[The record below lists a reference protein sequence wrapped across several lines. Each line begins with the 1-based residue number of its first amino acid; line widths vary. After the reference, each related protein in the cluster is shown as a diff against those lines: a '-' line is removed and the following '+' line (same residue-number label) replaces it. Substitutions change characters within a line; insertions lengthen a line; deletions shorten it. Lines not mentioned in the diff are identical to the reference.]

1 MQCPRCQQDVPP
13 DAQFCPECG
22 TKLAPICAHCGTTN
36 APGHKFCKQ
45 CGQPIATVPQE
56 AAGRSREAPAAE
68 AERRQLTVMFC
79 DLVGSTALSERLDP
93 EDMRDIVRRYQEV
106 CAEVT
111 RRFEGH
117 LAQYLGDGVL
127 VYFGHPV
134 AHEDDT
140 QRAVRTGLGIVGALE
155 KLNARLLSERD
166 LRLAVRVGIHTGLVV
181 VGQMG
186 GGGKYEHL
194 ALGETPNLA
203 ARLQA
208 LAEPDT
214 VVISETTHRLTYGFF
229 ACRDL
234 GMHTLK
240 GVSVPMRAYRV
251 LEEGPAQSR
260 LEVTTTTTGLTP
272 LVGREQEVGL
282 LLGRWEQA
290 RDGLGQVVLLAG
302 EAGIGKSRLV
312 EVLKEHVTKAPHA
325 RWECRCSP
333 YYQDSALYPVIDLF
347 QRALRLSREESP
359 EEKLE
364 KIERGLAEY
373 SLATHQ
379 AVSLWA
385 SLLSVPL
392 SDRYPPLTVTPQRQ
406 RQKTLE
412 AILALLLALASRQPL
427 LLIVEDLHWVDPST
441 LELLTLIL
449 DQVPTSSIMV
459 LFTFRPDFH
468 PPWGQRAHVTP
479 LTVARLTRKQ
489 TELLV
494 ARVATAKALPA
505 VVLEQIAA
513 KTDGVPLFVEE
524 LTKMVLESGLVRER
538 DGRYELMGPLPALAI
553 PATLQDS
560 LMARLDRL
568 ATVKDVAQLSAT
580 LGRSFSYELL
590 RAVSPME
597 EPTLQET
604 LRRLVE
610 AELLY
615 QRGIPPQATYIFK
628 HALIQ
633 EAAYQ
638 SLLKSRRQ
646 QFHQRIAQVLLEQF
660 PETPET
666 QPELLAHHY
675 TEAGLVEHAIRYWE
689 RAGERAFKRGA
700 NAEAIAHLSKG
711 LAMLN
716 DVPDGP
722 ERVGR
727 EFDLQA
733 ARGAVLMT
741 TKGYAAPEV
750 EQTYLRSLE
759 LARQTGNP
767 SQLFAAVWGLFW
779 FSMLR
784 AEVRK
789 CRPVGEEL
797 VRIAESTG
805 DPGLLVQAHNSRGQ
819 NLYYLGDLPAARH
832 HLERAIAICDSREHR
847 SHDIRR
853 GQLIKV
859 IANRPHAAL
868 VLWCLGYPAQAL
880 ERSRE
885 ALALGQTEA
894 QPLGRAYA
902 LGFATMLHQQRREGQ
917 AAQVQAEAM
926 VAHSREHG
934 LTFWLAMATFRLGAA
949 FALQGRL
956 EDGIAKMREGLDAWR
971 ATGAELERPY
981 RLAVLA
987 QAYGRLG
994 QAEAALGLLDEAF
1007 TAVKVTGEGVWE
1019 AELHRL
1025 KAESL
1030 LAQADENRQEAEA
1043 SLLHAISVARG
1054 QQAKSLELRSATSLG
1069 RLWQLRGKRED
1080 ARRIVTEVYGW
1091 FTEGLDTK
1099 DLQEAKAL
1107 LDQLS

>member
-13 DAQFCPECG
+13 DAQFCPACG
-22 TKLAPICAHCGTTN
+22 ARLAPVCAQCGTTN

-45 CGQPIATVPQE
+45 CGQSLVTFPQE
-56 AAGRSREAPAAE
+56 SIGEPREAPAAE
-68 AERRQLTVMFC
+68 AERRQISVMFC
-79 DLVGSTALSERLDP
+79 DLVGATALSERLDP
-93 EDMRDIVRRYQEV
+93 EDMREIVRTYQEV
-106 CAEVT
+106 CGEVIG
-111 RRFEGH
+111 RFEGH
-117 LAQYLGDGVL
+117 VAQYLGDGVL

-134 AHEDDT
+134 AHEDDA
-140 QRAVRTGLGIVGALE
+140 QRAVRSGLGIVWGLE
-155 KLNARLLSERD
+155 KLNARLSSERD

-186 GGGKYEHL
+186 GGGKYEQL

-203 ARLQA
+203 ARLQV

-214 VVISETTHRLTYGFF
+214 VVISEATHRLTHGFF

-251 LEEGPAQSR
+251 LGEGPAQSR
-260 LEVTTTTTGLTP
+260 LEVTAATGLTP

-282 LLGRWEQA
+282 LLGRWEQVQ
-290 RDGLGQVVLLAG
+290 DGLGQAVLLTG

-312 EVLKEHVTKAPHA
+312 EVLKEHVTQTPHA

-333 YYQDSALYPVIDLF
+333 YYRDSALHPVIDLY
-347 QRALRLSREESP
+347 QRALRLTREESS
-359 EEKLE
+359 EGKLA

-373 SLATHQ
+373 GLATHE
-379 AVSLWA
+379 AIMLWA

-392 SDRYPPLTVTPQRQ
+392 PDRYPALALTPQRQ
-406 RQKTLE
+406 KQKTLE
-412 AILALLLALASRQPL
+412 AILALLLALAARQPL
-427 LLIVEDLHWVDPST
+427 LLVVEDLHWVDPST

-449 DQVPTSSIMV
+449 DQVPTSSVMA
-459 LFTFRPDFH
+459 LFTCRPDFD
-468 PPWGQRAHVTP
+468 PPWALRAHLTP
-479 LTVARLTRKQ
+479 LTVTRLTRKQ

-494 ARVATAKALPA
+494 ARVAAAKVLPLE
-505 VVLEQIAA
+505 VLEQIVA

-524 LTKMVLESGLVRER
+524 LTKMVLESGLLRER
-538 DGRYELMGPLPALAI
+538 DGRYELTGPLPALAI

-568 ATVKDVAQLSAT
+568 ATVKDVAQLGAT

-597 EPTLQET
+597 EPTLQKT

-615 QRGIPPQATYIFK
+615 QRGIPPQATFIFK

-646 QFHQRIAQVLLEQF
+646 QFHQRIAQVLLEHF

-675 TEAGLVEHAIRYWE
+675 TEAGLLEDAIRYWQ

-700 NAEAIAHLSKG
+700 NAEAIAHLNKG

-716 DVPDGP
+716 DLPDGP

-767 SQLFAAVWGLFW
+767 SQLFAAEWGLFW

-784 AEVRK
+784 AEVRN

-797 VRIAESTG
+797 VRMAENAG

-832 HLERAIAICDSREHR
+832 HLERAIAICDAREHR
-847 SHDIRR
+847 AHDIRR
-853 GQLIKV
+853 GQLTKV
-859 IANRPHAAL
+859 IANREHAAL

-880 ERSRE
+880 ERSRQ
-885 ALALGQTEA
+885 ALALAQTEA

-902 LGFATMLHQQRREGQ
+902 LGFATQLHQLRHEGP

-926 VAHSREHG
+926 MALSREHG

-987 QAYGRLG
+987 QAYRRLG
-994 QAEAALGLLDEAF
+994 QAEAARGVLEEAF
-1007 TAVKVTGEGVWE
+1007 TAVNATGEAVWE

-1030 LAQADENRQEAEA
+1030 LAQADEDEAEA
-1043 SLLHAISVARG
+1043 SLLQAIVVARG

-1069 RLWQLRGKRED
+1069 RLWQQQGKPED
-1080 ARRIVTEVYGW
+1080 ARRIVSAVYGW

>member
-1 MQCPRCQQDVPP
+1 MQCPRCQQAGPL

-106 CAEVT
+106 CAEIT

-117 LAQYLGDGVL
+117 VAQYLGDGVL

-134 AHEDDT
+134 AHEDDS

-155 KLNARLLSERD
+155 KLNARLLAERD

-186 GGGKYEHL
+186 AGGKYEHL

-203 ARLQA
+203 ARLLA
-208 LAEPDT
+208 VAEPDT
-214 VVISETTHRLTYGFF
+214 VVISETTHRLTCGFF

-240 GVSVPMRAYRV
+240 GVSMPMRAYRV
-251 LEEGPAQSR
+251 LGEGPAQSR
-260 LEVTTTTTGLTP
+260 LEVTTATGLTP

-312 EVLKEHVTKAPHA
+312 EVLKEHVTKASHA

-373 SLATHQ
+373 SLATHE

-392 SDRYPPLTVTPQRQ
+392 SDRYPALTVTPQRQ

-479 LTVARLTRKQ
+479 LTVARLTRTQ

-505 VVLEQIAA
+505 VVLEQIVA

-524 LTKMVLESGLVRER
+524 LTKMVLESGLLRDR
-538 DGRYELMGPLPALAI
+538 DGRYELTGPLPALAI

-568 ATVKDVAQLSAT
+568 ATVKDVAQLGAT

-590 RAVSPME
+590 RAVSPMV

-615 QRGIPPQATYIFK
+615 QRGIPPQATFIFK

-660 PETPET
+660 TETPET

-675 TEAGLVEHAIRYWE
+675 TEAGLLEDAIRYWQ
-689 RAGERAFKRGA
+689 RAGERAFRRGA
-700 NAEAIAHLSKG
+700 NAEAIAHLNRG

-716 DVPDGP
+716 DLPDGP

-759 LARQTGNP
+759 LARRTGNP
-767 SQLFAAVWGLFW
+767 SQLFAAEWGLFW

-789 CRPVGEEL
+789 CQQGGEEL
-797 VRIAESTG
+797 VRLAESTG

-832 HLERAIAICDSREHR
+832 HLERAIAICDPREHR

-853 GQLIKV
+853 GQLKTV
-859 IANRPHAAL
+859 IANREHAAL

-926 VAHSREHG
+926 VALSREHG

-949 FALQGRL
+949 FALTGRL

-1043 SLLHAISVARG
+1043 ALLQAIAVARG

-1080 ARRIVTEVYGW
+1080 ARRIVSEVYGW
-1091 FTEGLDTK
+1091 FAEGLDTK

>member
-412 AILALLLALASRQPL
+412 AILALLLAHLLARDLAEVVGFRSVLSVPILREGSPIGASR
-427 LLIVEDLHWVDPST
+427 
-441 LELLTLIL
+441 
-449 DQVPTSSIMV
+449 
-459 LFTFRPDFH
+459 
-468 PPWGQRAHVTP
+468 RAR
-479 LTVARLTRKQ
+479 A
-489 TELLV
+489 
-494 ARVATAKALPA
+494 PA
-505 VVLEQIAA
+505 
-513 KTDGVPLFVEE
+513 G
-524 LTKMVLESGLVRER
+524 
-538 DGRYELMGPLPALAI
+538 
-553 PATLQDS
+553 
-560 LMARLDRL
+560 
-568 ATVKDVAQLSAT
+568 
-580 LGRSFSYELL
+580 
-590 RAVSPME
+590 
-597 EPTLQET
+597 
-604 LRRLVE
+604 
-610 AELLY
+610 
-615 QRGIPPQATYIFK
+615 
-628 HALIQ
+628 
-633 EAAYQ
+633 
-638 SLLKSRRQ
+638 
-646 QFHQRIAQVLLEQF
+646 
-660 PETPET
+660 
-666 QPELLAHHY
+666 
-675 TEAGLVEHAIRYWE
+675 
-689 RAGERAFKRGA
+689 
-700 NAEAIAHLSKG
+700 
-711 LAMLN
+711 
-716 DVPDGP
+716 
-722 ERVGR
+722 
-727 EFDLQA
+727 
-733 ARGAVLMT
+733 ARGPT
-741 TKGYAAPEV
+741 
-750 EQTYLRSLE
+750 
-759 LARQTGNP
+759 
-767 SQLFAAVWGLFW
+767 
-779 FSMLR
+779 
-784 AEVRK
+784 
-789 CRPVGEEL
+789 C
-797 VRIAESTG
+797 
-805 DPGLLVQAHNSRGQ
+805 RGQ
-819 NLYYLGDLPAARH
+819 ARPAP
-832 HLERAIAICDSREHR
+832 
-847 SHDIRR
+847 
-853 GQLIKV
+853 
-859 IANRPHAAL
+859 RP
-868 VLWCLGYPAQAL
+868 G
-880 ERSRE
+880 
-885 ALALGQTEA
+885 
-894 QPLGRAYA
+894 
-902 LGFATMLHQQRREGQ
+902 
-917 AAQVQAEAM
+917 
-926 VAHSREHG
+926 
-934 LTFWLAMATFRLGAA
+934 
-949 FALQGRL
+949 
-956 EDGIAKMREGLDAWR
+956 
-971 ATGAELERPY
+971 
-981 RLAVLA
+981 
-987 QAYGRLG
+987 
-994 QAEAALGLLDEAF
+994 
-1007 TAVKVTGEGVWE
+1007 
-1019 AELHRL
+1019 
-1025 KAESL
+1025 
-1030 LAQADENRQEAEA
+1030 
-1043 SLLHAISVARG
+1043 
-1054 QQAKSLELRSATSLG
+1054 
-1069 RLWQLRGKRED
+1069 
-1080 ARRIVTEVYGW
+1080 
-1091 FTEGLDTK
+1091 
-1099 DLQEAKAL
+1099 
-1107 LDQLS
+1107 